1 MAAFRRPLQRRL
13 LASAA
18 LATAMTS
25 LAACAGAGTSGTAGK
40 DAVGTKPRKNV
51 AAGECGSVPKID
63 PKDSSG
69 ALASLGSPVVEN
81 FNGFTNPV
89 EASAWKDWKPS
100 HDGPYK
106 VALSWPPRNNAF
118 LTEMYNAVKKTLEAS
133 GNVTI
138 TKELT
143 PTSPSD
149 VPGQLQQ
156 INQLIGDKPDLI
168 ITQPIAPGPSAK
180 VMDAAAKA
188 GIPVVSAWNSSPTP
202 SAVSVGLN
210 NFLQAAT
217 TASKV
222 VQAMDGKGD
231 VLLVHG
237 IPGIQQ
243 DADAMAGF
251 NAVLKLCPDIK
262 VAGEVTGAYV
272 SATTKAAV
280 LQFLSTHPAG
290 VDGVLQAGAM
300 GVGVIN
306 AFKQLGKPVPPLADI
321 GSSRGS
327 VAYAHQNAS
336 THQEFGTSTPDAA
349 IGVSIANVALKML
362 AGDGPKVNQVIT
374 QPVYITND
382 NLDEI
387 YQDGWDISNTANAAG
402 KDDDFMSESYI
413 AQFFTKS
420 S

>member
-1 MAAFRRPLQRRL
+1 MAVSRRPRQRRL
-13 LASAA
+13 FVSAA

-25 LAACAGAGTSGTAGK
+25 LVACGGATTADTGAPSADAQKSAA
-40 DAVGTKPRKNV
+40 P
-51 AAGECGSVPKID
+51 GECGSVPKVA
-63 PKDSSG
+63 PKDASG
-69 ALASLGSPVVEN
+69 VLASLGGSVADN
-81 FNGFTNPV
+81 YNGFTNPV
-89 EASAWKDWKPS
+89 EASAWEDWKPS
-100 HDGPYK
+100 HEGPYK

-118 LTEMYNAVKKTLEAS
+118 LTEMYNAVKKTLTES
-133 GNVTI
+133 GKVTI

-156 INQLIGDKPDLI
+156 INQLIGDKPDMI

-217 TASKV
+217 TAAKV
-222 VQAMDGKGD
+222 VQAMGGKGD
-231 VLLVHG
+231 LLLVRG

-251 NAVLKLCPDIK
+251 KAVLALCPDIK
-262 VAGEVTGAYV
+262 VAGEVTGGYV

-306 AFKQLGKPVPPLADI
+306 AFKQLGKQVPPLADI

-327 VAYAHQNAS
+327 IAYAHQNAS
-336 THQEFGTSTPDAA
+336 RYQEFGTSTPDAA
-349 IGVSIANVALKML
+349 IGVSIANVALKIL

-387 YQDGWDISNTANAAG
+387 YQDGWDVTNTANAAG